1 MCERKENVTEGGKE
15 DRDRDSESVSAN
27 SVRSGE
33 GGGTD
38 PYLRSACWTTED
50 QMRGPQLS

>member
-33 GGGTD
+33 EGGTD